1 MDIQDINVGDRVY
14 CTSLNLVGTAV
25 DFILDPR
32 ADYQLVGVDFAPE
45 ARFHDL
51 SDFRSLYGVK
61 LPEPTGWWCFASD
74 LKLVES
80 AEDEDHHDISSSSVL
95 EFLVLGLQI

>member
-14 CTSLNLVGTAV
+14 YTPLNLVGTVV
-25 DFILDPR
+25 DLIFDPR
-32 ADYQLVGVDFAPE
+32 VDYQLVGVDFAPE

-51 SDFRSLYGVK
+51 LDVRSIYGVK

-74 LKLVES
+74 LQLVES
-80 AEDEDHHDISSSSVL
+80 AENEDHHDISSSSVL
-95 EFLVLGLQI
+95 EFLVPGLQI